1 MLFTLNRGFALHNI
15 TKVTEGK
22 YQVTSHSCPTCEESV
37 TVELDSYKLFRY
49 NQGALVQEVLD
60 IYDADTRER
69 FLSGLCA
76 PCFTD
81 TFGEDL

>member
-1 MLFTLNRGFALHNI
+1 MFALQNI

-22 YQVTSHSCPTCEESV
+22 YQVTSTACPDCNTTV

-60 IYDADTRER
+60 NQSPLVRER
-69 FLSGLCA
+69 FLSGFCA
-76 PCFTD
+76 PCFTNL
-81 TFGEDL
+81 FGEDL